1 MNYKTTGEQLEMNEQ
16 IADKPT
22 KTKNFMTAGYSITK
36 NISTRRIQ
44 MDWEKMIEFF
54 SDVLTNE
61 IVYLVTGI
69 KNYAS

>member
-1 MNYKTTGEQLEMNEQ
+1 MNEQ

-22 KTKNFMTAGYSITK
+22 KTKNFMTARYSITK